1 MATPEIS
8 RTSFGFEI
16 ITETAVHLGWL
27 KRVVDDDLTV
37 LAISNSSIC
46 WLSDSITGVHHL
58 STNDIM
64 TVDHSRIIVLEGT
77 EERLIHATIGWLDR
91 FNWSKSSWKK
101 QAESVEIPSTHQ
113 LPTDRSVQD
122 DWGDNDGTATSNRK
136 PTPKGPSPLHHQANI
151 PLD

>member
-1 MATPEIS
+1 MTNPEIS
-8 RTSFGFEI
+8 RDSIGFEI

-27 KRVVDDDLTV
+27 KRVVNDD
-37 LAISNSSIC
+37 LAISGISRIPIR
-46 WLSDSITGVHHL
+46 WLPDFLTGINHL
-58 STNDIM
+58 SVHEIM
-64 TVDHSRIIVLEGT
+64 SVGHGRIIVLEGT
-77 EERLIHATIGWLDR
+77 EERLIHATIGWIDR
-91 FNWSKSSWKK
+91 FNWSKPSWKK

-136 PTPKGPSPLHHQANI
+136 PTPKGPSPLNHQADI